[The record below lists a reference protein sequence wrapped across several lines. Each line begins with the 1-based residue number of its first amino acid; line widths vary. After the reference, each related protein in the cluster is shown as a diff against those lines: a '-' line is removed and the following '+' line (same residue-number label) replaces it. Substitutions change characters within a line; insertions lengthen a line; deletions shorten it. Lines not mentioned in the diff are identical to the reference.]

1 VFDAASGQAAPNGR
15 IAVSARPLGAGRTV
29 MFLEPSRLRDVDR
42 LDRTIAPDT
51 LAFEDEDFRLR
62 GAVELTGD
70 IRKDAQKVRVTGH
83 IRATLECDC
92 GRCLEPFPVP
102 VDTTFDLLFLPA
114 TANKGRED
122 QAVAEDDLGVAFYK
136 DDVIDLRQLI
146 REQFYLALPMK
157 PLCRDDCQGLC
168 PVCGINRNREVC
180 SCDTAWVDPRFDAL
194 RKLKE
199 RG

>member
-1 VFDAASGQAAPNGR
+1 M
-15 IAVSARPLGAGRTV
+15 T
-29 MFLEPSRLRDVDR
+29 MFLELSRLRDVDR
-42 LDRTIAPDT
+42 LDRKIIPES
-51 LAFEDEDFRLR
+51 LAFDDEDFRLV
-62 GAVELTGD
+62 GPVDLAGD
-70 IRKDAQKVRVTGH
+70 IRKDTRKVRLTGH

-114 TANKGRED
+114 ATNTGDEDRE
-122 QAVAEDDLGVAFYK
+122 VAEDDLGVSFYK

-157 PLCRDDCQGLC
+157 PLCRDDCKGLC
-168 PVCGINRNREVC
+168 PECGSNRNREVC
-180 SCDTAWVDPRFDAL
+180 SCDTAWVDPRLDAL
-194 RKLKE
+194 RRLKE